1 MSPKGFLTLI
11 FSGVSVLLFI
21 LYYVIIP
28 FSGLGLDASFLLAG
42 PISLV
47 LIIIA
52 FALNLRKGSFLVGL
66 AMTSMGSYSIFFGI
80 YTWTRYFIED
90 ALRLAV
96 DPDYLYNTSG
106 YDEQLML
113 EFVISS
119 VVVSMGLYLLLRR
132 LNKTW
137 KIEKKSPV

>member
-1 MSPKGFLTLI
+1 MT
-11 FSGVSVLLFI
+11 FSGVSALLFI

-28 FSGLGLDASFLLAG
+28 FSGLGLDLYFLLAG
-42 PISLV
+42 PVSLV

-52 FALNLRKGSFLVGL
+52 FALNLRNGSFVAGL
-66 AMTSMGSYSIFFGI
+66 AMTSMGAYSIFFGI

-90 ALRLAV
+90 ALSLAV

-106 YDEQLML
+106 YDEQLTL

-119 VVVSMGLYLLLRR
+119 VIVSMGLYSLLRR

>member
-1 MSPKGFLTLI
+1 MDSRGFFTMM
-11 FSGVSVLLFI
+11 FSAASVVLFI
-21 LYYVIIP
+21 IYYGIIP
-28 FSGLGLDASFLLAG
+28 FAGLGLDVMFLLAG
-42 PISLV
+42 PVSLV

-52 FALNLRKGSFLVGL
+52 FTLNLRNGSFVVGL
-66 AMTSMGSYSIFFGI
+66 TMTSRGAYSIFFGI
-80 YTWTRYFIED
+80 YTWTQYFLED
-90 ALRLAV
+90 PLRLAT

-119 VVVSMGLYLLLRR
+119 VIVSMGLYLVLRR
-132 LNKTW
+132 WSKTR